1 MIGSDW
7 WSKFNIVTKKIIM
20 RQELKAIQQYH
31 LYLSFSFRYISI
43 FILPWA
49 VYGSLLYTPLGS
61 HFHPRVCSQFCQFLH
76 QAFSC
81 NIRHHNGNLDL
92 RQTEQACYIFL
103 VSHLHTLILKMI
115 QGNVLTGNHKSGALL
130 CLYHGQQICRVL
142 SLHQSS

>member
-61 HFHPRVCSQFCQFLH
+61 HFHPRVCS
-76 QAFSC
+76 
-81 NIRHHNGNLDL
+81 
-92 RQTEQACYIFL
+92 
-103 VSHLHTLILKMI
+103 
-115 QGNVLTGNHKSGALL
+115 
-130 CLYHGQQICRVL
+130 
-142 SLHQSS
+142 